1 MIGKK
6 IDIPIKHM
14 GIQNPN
20 GRLLNIPK
28 LCLNKKLYIIKKNII
43 INTME
48 TEKKDYMWRKEMEE
62 HNQRM
67 KDGYQ
72 RIIKNLKNITESL
85 CESVEILSD
94 KKEFKLMRD
103 FNKRKV
109 LKMVNEY
116 PNDQKLGEEIRK
128 YYNSIVYK
136 ND

>member
-1 MIGKK
+1 MV
-6 IDIPIKHM
+6 
-14 GIQNPN
+14 IQNPN

-109 LKMVNEY
+109 LKMIEENSDNKE
-116 PNDQKLGEEIRK
+116 LGEEIRK

>member
-1 MIGKK
+1 
-6 IDIPIKHM
+6 
-14 GIQNPN
+14 
-20 GRLLNIPK
+20 
-28 LCLNKKLYIIKKNII
+28 
-43 INTME
+43 ME

-109 LKMVNEY
+109 LKMIEENSDNKE
-116 PNDQKLGEEIRK
+116 LGEEIRK
-128 YYNSIVYK
+128 YYNSIIYK